1 MSSTDE
7 RRHVA
12 RRLAEHDVA
21 IDLEPYDQESVSGQD
36 LIAGESPTH
45 DPCTWIRRRWSCR
58 MTPAIV
64 EPALR
69 CYHHHHHLRERC
81 R

>member
-45 DPCTWIRRRWSCR
+45 DPLHCTWIRRRWSCR
-58 MTPAIV
+58 MTPPIV

-69 CYHHHHHLRERC
+69 CYLRERC

>member
-21 IDLEPYDQESVSGQD
+21 IDLELRQGISVRDRTS
-36 LIAGESPTH
+36 SPGVATH
-45 DPCTWIRRRWSCR
+45 DN
-58 MTPAIV
+58 
-64 EPALR
+64 
-69 CYHHHHHLRERC
+69 
-81 R
+81 

>member
-21 IDLEPYDQESVSGQD
+21 IDLELDQESVSGQD
-36 LIAGESPTH
+36 LIAGSRHT
-45 DPCTWIRRRWSCR
+45 
-58 MTPAIV
+58 
-64 EPALR
+64 
-69 CYHHHHHLRERC
+69 
-81 R
+81 